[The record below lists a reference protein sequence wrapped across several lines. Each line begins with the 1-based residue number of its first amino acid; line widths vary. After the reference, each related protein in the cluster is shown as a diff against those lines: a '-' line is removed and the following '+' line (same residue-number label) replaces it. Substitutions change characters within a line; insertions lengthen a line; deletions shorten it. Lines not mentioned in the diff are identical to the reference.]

1 VRKCGNSA
9 QHSQWLFLEV
19 VAVVCHMVSCAGCAA
34 YGSQMSQT
42 IALKMVEASLAT
54 AMSYLSVVWG
64 MLSGYLVFHEVCC
77 PVTQIL
83 QMHYRCVLPFVD
95 MTLGHHAGFE
105 QLSLAGASLVCSCT
119 VVLALAEQLS
129 AAKTNQQHVWW
140 HKAWTKLVDW
150 STDCTRRL
158 VCFWHACH
166 RNRALY
172 ERVNGNDLDSSN

>member
-1 VRKCGNSA
+1 
-9 QHSQWLFLEV
+9 
-19 VAVVCHMVSCAGCAA
+19 
-34 YGSQMSQT
+34 MSQT

-105 QLSLAGASLVCSCT
+105 QTITCGCLLGV
-119 VVLALAEQLS
+119 QLYRGLGPGR
-129 AAKTNQQHVWW
+129 
-140 HKAWTKLVDW
+140 AWTKLVDW